1 MMNTGSTRD
10 SLRGLW
16 VGLAGQ
22 EEPLVLARAQ
32 VREFLAEVVPCVE
45 DAVLVASELVGN
57 ALRHTVAGP
66 DCLAVEVRSDTVVV
80 WVHDPVGDDGQVRV
94 ADQAAYDVLAESGRG
109 LWMVQMLA
117 QRWYVERTAIGKAV
131 VAELAKADDAVS
143 RTARS

>member
-1 MMNTGSTRD
+1 MMNASSTRD

-22 EEPLVLARAQ
+22 DEPLILARAQ
-32 VREFLAEVVPCVE
+32 VREFLTEVVPCVE

-66 DCLAVEVRSDTVVV
+66 DCLAVEVRSNTVVV
-80 WVHDPVGDDGQVRV
+80 WVHDPVGDDGQVRLP
-94 ADQAAYDVLAESGRG
+94 DQAACDVLAESGRG

-143 RTARS
+143 RPARS